1 MKCTQIIN
9 RRGMSCLNYDLKK
22 RDLKSIQ
29 EVTEDYISN
38 HRADCIKELDYYRN
52 QPSFIKAIE
61 VAALAKTRDGS
72 KHDHQWRIPVDVL
85 KQAQIALVLIAD
97 ELRACK
103 TFRELHDRVEL
114 EIGKIK
120 GIGKLT
126 IYDTAHRIGAY
137 LGLEPEFVYVHAG
150 VKKGAKALGFKG
162 RSIILKEELP
172 KEFSR
177 LKPYEI
183 EDCLCIY
190 ADKLEH
196 ISADNNRQS
205 LLENEIVTKKLTHE
219 SQNHE

>member
-1 MKCTQIIN
+1 MKCTQITLG
-9 RRGMSCLNYDLKK
+9 RGISCLNSNLKK
-22 RDLKSIQ
+22 RRFRTIQ
-29 EVTEDYISN
+29 DVVDDYVSN
-38 HRADCIKELDYYRN
+38 RRSKCIKELHYYRN
-52 QPSFIKAIE
+52 QPSLIKAIE
-61 VAALAKTRDGS
+61 VAALAKTHDGK
-72 KHDHQWRIPVDVL
+72 KHDHQCRIPVGVL
-85 KQAQIALVLIAD
+85 KQAQIVLVSIAD

-103 TFRELHDRVEL
+103 TFSELYDRVAL

-172 KEFSR
+172 KEFDK

-190 ADKLEH
+190 ADNLEQ
-196 ISADNNRQS
+196 IYADNNRQS
-205 LLENEIVTKKLTHE
+205 FT
-219 SQNHE
+219 